1 MTRPAAPRSKAKPES
16 KEDVAAAPVRVRRLE
31 LWVCAALLF
40 ATLAVYA
47 QVARHEFVLYDDP
60 DYVTTNEHVRAGLTA
75 DGVAWAFTS
84 SQAGN
89 WFPLT
94 WLSHMLDC
102 QIFGVDSGMLHL
114 MNVLYHAL
122 AALLVFAVFMRMTG
136 AVWRSA
142 FVAFLFA
149 LHPLHTES
157 VAWIAERKDVLSALL
172 WFLTV
177 WAYLAYVKRP
187 GWGRYFTVVA
197 VFVLAL
203 MAKSMV
209 VTLPLA
215 LLLLDYWPLRRM
227 NVGWRRVLLEKA
239 PMLALAL
246 GVGAVTY
253 IAQQRSQYVMPLAL
267 IPVSDRVSNALI
279 SVVAYIGDMLW
290 PLRLAVLYPFRFH
303 VPLWQPLAAGV
314 AILGVSVLA
323 VRAARRRPYLAVG
336 WFWYLL
342 TLVPVIGL
350 VQVGSQARA
359 DRYTYIPMVGLTVA
373 LAWGAADFVKKRPGM
388 RRAVASAAVA
398 VCLACAALTW
408 RQVGYWQDT
417 ITLFQRSLS
426 VTSGNYLGYNVLGL
440 AFRERGRL
448 DEAIASYR
456 NAIAIYPGFADAH
469 VNLSQALL
477 EKGRAEESL
486 NETAI
491 AANLAPNDSQAQY
504 NLGTALAGAGR
515 FEDAV
520 LAFRAALRL
529 KPDYAKA
536 HANLGSA
543 LASLGRLD
551 DAIAEFTEAL
561 RIDPGLEGLRDNL
574 DAALDMREEQ
584 SSAKGR

>member
-1 MTRPAAPRSKAKPES
+1 MARPVAPRSKAQPE
-16 KEDVAAAPVRVRRLE
+16 KKADAAVAPARARRLE
-31 LWVCAALLF
+31 LWVCVALFF

-47 QVARHEFVLYDDP
+47 QVARHEFVLLDDM
-60 DYVTTNEHVRAGLTA
+60 DYVGSNEHVRAGLTW

-94 WLSHMLDC
+94 WISHMVDC
-102 QIFGVDSGMLHL
+102 QVFGVDSGKLHL

-157 VAWIAERKDVLSALL
+157 VAWMAERKDVLSALL

-187 GWGRYFTVVA
+187 GWRRYAAVLG

-227 NVGWRRVLLEKA
+227 DVGWGRLLLEKA
-239 PMLALAL
+239 PLLALSL
-246 GVGAVTY
+246 GTGAVTY
-253 IAQQRSQYVMPLAL
+253 MAQQRSEYVMPLAL
-267 IPVSDRVSNALI
+267 ISLSERVGNALV
-279 SVVAYIGDMLW
+279 SVVAYIGDMFW
-290 PLRLAVLYPFRFH
+290 PARLAVLYPFRFH
-303 VPLWQPLAAGV
+303 VPVWQPLAAGA

-336 WFWYLL
+336 WFWYLV
-342 TLVPVIGL
+342 TLIPVIGL

-373 LAWGAADFVKKRPGM
+373 VAWGAAEFVKKRPGLSP
-388 RRAVASAAVA
+388 AVAALAMC
-398 VCLACAALTW
+398 VCLACATLTW

-417 ITLFQRSLS
+417 ITLFQRTLS
-426 VTSGNYLGYNVLGL
+426 VTSGNYLGYNILGL
-440 AFRERGRL
+440 AFRDRDRL

-456 NAIAIYPGFADAH
+456 EAIRIYPAFQDAH
-469 VNLSQALL
+469 VNLSKALL
-477 EKGRAEESL
+477 AKGRPEDWL

-491 AANLAPNDSQAQY
+491 VAALDPNDSEKQY
-504 NLGTALAGAGR
+504 NLGVALAGDGR
-515 FEDAV
+515 FEDAIV
-520 LAFRAALRL
+520 AFRAAVRL

-543 LASLGRLD
+543 LASLGQLD
-551 DAIAEFTEAL
+551 EAIEEFTKAL
-561 RIDPGLEGLRDNL
+561 RIDPGLEGLHDNL
-574 DAALDMREEQ
+574 DAALDLREQQ
-584 SSAKGR
+584 SAAKGR